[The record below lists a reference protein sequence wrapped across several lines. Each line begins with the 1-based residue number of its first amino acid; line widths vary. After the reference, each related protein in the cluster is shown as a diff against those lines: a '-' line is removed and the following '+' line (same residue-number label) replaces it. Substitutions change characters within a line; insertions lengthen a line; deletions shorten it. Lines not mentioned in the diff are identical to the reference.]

1 MKHMD
6 LIAEYCEVLATYE
19 RRAIWYVDGGYK
31 YADVYEDGEGWISY
45 SCDTQDMW
53 EMLCGEQSIFF
64 LTF

>member
-1 MKHMD
+1 MD

-53 EMLCGEQSIFF
+53 EMLCGE
-64 LTF
+64 